1 MLAQDEAAAAK
12 VYREVLNP
20 GKSELKRELKDTI
33 RGQER
38 DIPAFIAK
46 QRVPIEA
53 VNGRLDTTNA
63 IKVMQS
69 RADEVDDALT
79 EQLKQDT
86 KRWFSVSS
94 LEKRAIEDIGKKN
107 LTAFEKNKLVEDIKR
122 ITDAERVSRG
132 LSEADDVLLTGSE
145 ANNFKRGLYHLSN
158 YDQTVGK
165 STGDEIKNMAR
176 LTKEA
181 IEDNYK
187 TQDVKGINKML
198 GDYVESIRMLQNAHG
213 RVVKGGVLGKK
224 LNQVIGAFVG
234 AQVGGAPGALAG
246 VEAASRLT
254 NYQLD
259 PLRRTSSAISKLE
272 KAGSETG
279 LERLSK
285 PKVPKA
291 PGSMGEVSKMLAVA
305 PVGVGGGA
313 VDFEKVKDFF
323 MEDSVDENGQTTR
336 VVDPVKL
343 IGVGLL
349 AAGAAYGL
357 KKSVRMKATAQEP
370 GAVKLKGWSFQV
382 PEKVLTNRSVKGD
395 AKLKDIIQSS
405 KVVRPF
411 SIKGEPNGAAWQFFD
426 GKRVHYLLTE
436 VDDRGKELV
445 KTWLKFDRE
454 SLSSKGKDESKLLK
468 TLRAESEHSLR
479 NKK

>member
-1 MLAQDEAAAAK
+1 
-12 VYREVLNP
+12 
-20 GKSELKRELKDTI
+20 
-33 RGQER
+33 
-38 DIPAFIAK
+38 
-46 QRVPIEA
+46 
-53 VNGRLDTTNA
+53 
-63 IKVMQS
+63 
-69 RADEVDDALT
+69 
-79 EQLKQDT
+79 
-86 KRWFSVSS
+86 
-94 LEKRAIEDIGKKN
+94 
-107 LTAFEKNKLVEDIKR
+107 
-122 ITDAERVSRG
+122 
-132 LSEADDVLLTGSE
+132 
-145 ANNFKRGLYHLSN
+145 
-158 YDQTVGK
+158 
-165 STGDEIKNMAR
+165 
-176 LTKEA
+176 
-181 IEDNYK
+181 
-187 TQDVKGINKML
+187 
-198 GDYVESIRMLQNAHG
+198 
-213 RVVKGGVLGKK
+213 
-224 LNQVIGAFVG
+224 
-234 AQVGGAPGALAG
+234 
-246 VEAASRLT
+246 
-254 NYQLD
+254 
-259 PLRRTSSAISKLE
+259 
-272 KAGSETG
+272 
-279 LERLSK
+279 
-285 PKVPKA
+285 
-291 PGSMGEVSKMLAVA
+291 MGEVSKMLAVA

-323 MEDSVDENGQTTR
+323 MEDAVDENGQTTR

-436 VDDRGKELV
+436 VDERGKELV